1 MASRLGN
8 VIDPSFLRPRISA
21 SEVDEESLV
30 KLSTLYIHA
39 LVKFESTITEA
50 NSEYEPESSSWAAM
64 REREREREREKERE
78 RKREREREIESLRPP
93 LYSLSGAGSMLRYS
107 SSSLQSRILQRLFAR
122 FVFAHLWLMTPCF
135 LPGAVVNPS
144 RLRPCVFF

>member
-50 NSEYEPESSSWAAM
+50 NSEYEPESSSWATM
-64 REREREREREKERE
+64 RERESFRSPFYILAR
-78 RKREREREIESLRPP
+78 
-93 LYSLSGAGSMLRYS
+93 ADSMLRYS
-107 SSSLQSRILQRLFAR
+107 SSYLQ
-122 FVFAHLWLMTPCF
+122 P
-135 LPGAVVNPS
+135 
-144 RLRPCVFF
+144 